1 MFTKVNLFLNGSLD
15 NEIKSVIKKKAV
27 LAAIFMALPIPVV
40 GIVGYMWCLWTTYS
54 KTAEISTVPFKDHL
68 WQNIS
73 GAVIINIVLGFVSE
87 ALCYVLGFG
96 TVVLLLLGYASIS
109 ISGMAYV
116 KALKLMY
123 KDRAKYDLDIKG
135 GVQNVKDNP
144 TTLDKTAKLLS
155 DK

>member
-15 NEIKSVIKKKAV
+15 DVIKSTIKKKAI
-27 LAAIFMALPIPVV
+27 LGAIFMALPIPVV

-54 KTAEISTVPFKDHL
+54 RVADISTVPFKDNL
-68 WQNIS
+68 WANIS
-73 GAVIINIVLGFVSE
+73 GAVVINIILGFVSE

-116 KALKLMY
+116 KALKVMY

-135 GVQNVKDNP
+135 GLQNVKDNP
-144 TTLDKTAKLLS
+144 TSLDKTMKLLN
-155 DK
+155 D